1 MCKRRESIMWLY
13 NTIYC
18 SQGLLLEAK
27 QVTRNRTWDIWSPL
41 VSMFTLC
48 WNGVKEDLRKLVCS
62 TDFFAF
68 VIFLLHC
75 FYPKHLAHLRMW
87 FFDGCWSI
95 LQALLVVPCRAVGWC
110 RYNCCGLFTVQ
121 TLGPL
126 GQSASRNSTRFV
138 WESQLGLS
146 TSVHKTNRT
155 NSSKYSKLDSR
166 TLNGPQQ

>member
-1 MCKRRESIMWLY
+1 MGHLITPCFNVHCMLKRSEGGLEKACMFNGFLCFRYLSFA
-13 NTIYC
+13 
-18 SQGLLLEAK
+18 LLLPEAFG
-27 QVTRNRTWDIWSPL
+27 TSAD
-41 VSMFTLC
+41 
-48 WNGVKEDLRKLVCS
+48 
-62 TDFFAF
+62 
-68 VIFLLHC
+68 VIFWWVLVNISL
-75 FYPKHLAHLRMW
+75 P
-87 FFDGCWSI
+87 I